1 VAGAETSVAVE
12 RTGPVGVPER
22 TPASALGGRHAL
34 HPEVTL
40 ALGAMSL
47 LKGVVGF
54 LTFLLAFSL
63 RRQGAPAWWYGL
75 VLGASLAGSVAGVL
89 LVPRVRRLLAEQQ
102 MLTVA
107 VWLVAVPATFAAV
120 LGGRAVQAALAF
132 VLGFAAA
139 AAKPAF
145 DALVQR
151 YVPTD
156 EQGRAFARFETRLQL
171 VWVVGALIPV
181 VAALSLG
188 AGDVVIAVMAGVVAV
203 SYTTGRRSLAH
214 RHPPRR

>member
-1 VAGAETSVAVE
+1 VSDDAVE
-12 RTGPVGVPER
+12 RTPI
-22 TPASALGGRHAL
+22 SALGGRHAV

-47 LKGVVGF
+47 LRGVVGF

-63 RRQGAPAWWYGL
+63 RRAGAPAWWFGL
-75 VLGASLAGSVAGVL
+75 VLAASLAGSVSGVL
-89 LVPRVRRLLAEQQ
+89 LVPRIRRLFAEQQ
-102 MLTVA
+102 MLNIA
-107 VWLVAVPATFAAV
+107 VWLVAVPATVAAV
-120 LGGRAVQAALAF
+120 VGGLAVQAALAF

-145 DALVQR
+145 DALVQHH
-151 YVPTD
+151 VPTD

-171 VWVVGALIPV
+171 CWVVGALIPV
-181 VAALSLG
+181 VASLSLG

-203 SYTTGRRSLAH
+203 SYASGRRSLAQ
-214 RHPPRR
+214 RDRRRA

>member
-1 VAGAETSVAVE
+1 MIVAE
-12 RTGPVGVPER
+12 RPNTWPRLIWFVD
-22 TPASALGGRHAL
+22 
-34 HPEVTL
+34 EVITIVVL
-40 ALGAMSL
+40 ALLMVSTRVAE
-47 LKGVVGF
+47 
-54 LTFLLAFSL
+54 
-63 RRQGAPAWWYGL
+63 